1 LGHSSFQILTI
12 PVKWEKT
19 KMDKTQSELKPFPVT
34 MQMVTEAHKKVKT
47 KGKAYGVDE
56 VSMKEF
62 EQKLTGNLY
71 KIWNRLASGTYFPP
85 AVREVEIPK
94 KDGKMRKLGIP
105 TVGDRIAQTVVKDYM
120 EASIDKLFHDDSY
133 GYRPLKSA
141 HQALTKARLNVRKYD
156 WVIDMD
162 IKGFFDNI
170 DHELIQK
177 ALDKVVEEKWVK
189 MYCKRW
195 LEMPVQKL
203 DGTIVAKEGRGT
215 PQGGVI
221 SPLLANLFL
230 HYAFDMW
237 ITKKHP
243 GISFERYADDIIVHC
258 QMQKEAEEILMQI
271 TQRMEQCRLELHPM
285 KTKIVYCKDH
295 RRKEPHKQVQFDF
308 LGFSFQPRPTKD
320 WKSGKIHNDFDLAI
334 SATSQKKITEEF
346 TRMKIH
352 RDSTSTIEE
361 IADRLYS
368 KLEGWI
374 NYYGKFRKWDFLRV
388 FRRLTYRLMQW
399 VQNKYKFDSVHE
411 GYNWLR
417 NYQKVHPD
425 LFAHWR
431 YGFKQ

>member
-1 LGHSSFQILTI
+1 
-12 PVKWEKT
+12 
-19 KMDKTQSELKPFPVT
+19 MDKTQSEEKPLPVT
-34 MQMVTEAHKKVKT
+34 KPMVWSAYQKVKT

-62 EQKLTGNLY
+62 EQKLSGNLY

-105 TVGDRIAQTVVKDYM
+105 TIGDRIAQTVVKDYM
-120 EASIDKLFHDDSY
+120 EASIDKLFHEDSY

-141 HQALTKARLNVRKYD
+141 YQALTKARINVKQYD

-170 DHELIQK
+170 SHELILK
-177 ALDKVVEEKWVK
+177 ALDKAVEEKWVK

-195 LEMPVQKL
+195 LEMPIQKI

-215 PQGGVI
+215 PQGGVV

-237 ITKKHP
+237 ITRTHP
-243 GISFERYADDIIVHC
+243 EISFERYADDIILHC
-258 QMQKEAEEILMQI
+258 HTKVEAEEILLQI

-285 KTKIVYCKDH
+285 KTKIVYCKDYK
-295 RRKEPHKQVQFDF
+295 RKEPHKQVQFDF

-320 WKSGKIHNDFDLAI
+320 WLSGEIHNIFDLAI
-334 SATSQKKITEEF
+334 SASSQKKITEEF
-346 TRMKIH
+346 KTMKIH
-352 RDSTSTIEE
+352 RDSTSTIED

-368 KLEGWI
+368 KIQGWI
-374 NYYGKFRKWDFLRV
+374 NYYGKFRKWDFFRV
-388 FRRLTYRLMQW
+388 FRRLSYRLVLW
-399 VQNKYKFDSVHE
+399 VQNKYKFHSTKE

-417 NYQKVHPD
+417 NYQKVHSN

>member
-1 LGHSSFQILTI
+1 
-12 PVKWEKT
+12 
-19 KMDKTQSELKPFPVT
+19 MDKTQSQAKPLPVSK
-34 MQMVTEAHKKVKT
+34 QMVWEAYQKVKT

-56 VSMKEF
+56 MSMKDF
-62 EQKLTGNLY
+62 EAKLKGNLY

-120 EASIDKLFHDDSY
+120 ETSIDNLFHENSY

-141 HQALTKARLNVRKYD
+141 HQALEKARINVRQYD

-170 DHELIQK
+170 SHDLILK
-177 ALDKVVEEKWVK
+177 ALDKVGTEKWVR

-195 LEMPVQKL
+195 LEMPVQKT
-203 DGTIVAKEGRGT
+203 DGAIVSKDGRGT

-243 GISFERYADDIIVHC
+243 SICFERYADDVIVHC
-258 QMQKEAEEILMQI
+258 HTKRVAEYILEQI
-271 TQRMEQCRLELHPM
+271 SERMSQCQLELHPL
-285 KTKIVYCKDH
+285 KTKIVYCKDYK
-295 RRKEPHKQVQFDF
+295 RKETHKIVQFDF

-320 WKSGKIHNDFDLAI
+320 YRTGRIQNQFDLSI
-334 SATSQKKITEEF
+334 SKASQKKIVEEINSF
-346 TRMKIH
+346 RIH
-352 RDSTSTIEE
+352 RWSTGAIEE
-361 IADRLYS
+361 IADTLYS
-368 KLEGWI
+368 RLQGWI
-374 NYYGKFRKWDFLRV
+374 NYYGKFRKWEFLNI
-388 FRRLTYRLMQW
+388 FRRLSFRLMQW
-399 VQNKYKFDSVHE
+399 VQNKYKITSVKQSFI
-411 GYNWLR
+411 WLR
-417 NYQKVHPD
+417 NYQNEHPN

-431 YGFKQ
+431 YGYKQ

>member
-1 LGHSSFQILTI
+1 
-12 PVKWEKT
+12 V
-19 KMDKTQSELKPFPVT
+19 DKTQSGLKPFPVT
-34 MQMVTEAHKKVKT
+34 MHMVIDAHRQVKT
-47 KGKAYGVDE
+47 KGKAYGVDG
-56 VSMKEF
+56 VSMKDF
-62 EQKLTGNLY
+62 EQKLNGNLY

-94 KDGKMRKLGIP
+94 KDGKKRKLGIP
-105 TVGDRIAQTVVKDYM
+105 TVGDRIAQTVIKEYM
-120 EASIDKLFHDDSY
+120 EASIDKLFHEDSY

-141 HQALTKARLNVRKYD
+141 HQALAKAKINVGKYD

-170 DHELIQK
+170 DHDLILK

-203 DGTIVAKEGRGT
+203 DGTLVAKEGLGT

-237 ITKKHP
+237 ITKTHP
-243 GISFERYADDIIVHC
+243 RICFERYADDIIVHC
-258 QMQKEAEEILMQI
+258 HKQSEAEEILQQI
-271 TQRMEQCRLELHPM
+271 AQRMEQCKLELHPL

-295 RRKEPHKQVQFDF
+295 RRKEQYKQVQFDF
-308 LGFSFQPRPTKD
+308 LSFSFQPRPTKD
-320 WKSGKIHNDFDLAI
+320 WKSGKIYNNFDLAI
-334 SATSQKKITEEF
+334 SSSAQKKITEEI

-368 KLEGWI
+368 KLSGWI

-388 FRRLTYRLMQW
+388 FRRLSYRLKQW
-399 VQNKYKFDSVHE
+399 VQNKYKFRSIKG

-417 NYQKVHPD
+417 NCQKAHPN
-425 LFAHWR
+425 LFAHWQF
-431 YGFKQ
+431 GFKQ

>member
-1 LGHSSFQILTI
+1 
-12 PVKWEKT
+12 
-19 KMDKTQSELKPFPVT
+19 MDKTQSGLKPFPVT
-34 MQMVTEAHKKVKT
+34 MQMVIDAHRKVKT

-56 VSMKEF
+56 VSMKDF
-62 EQKLTGNLY
+62 EQKLNGNLY

-94 KDGKMRKLGIP
+94 KDGKMRNLGIP
-105 TVGDRIAQTVVKDYM
+105 TIGDRIAQTVVKDYM
-120 EASIDKLFHDDSY
+120 EASIDKLFHEDSY

-141 HQALTKARLNVRKYD
+141 HQALTKARINVRKYD

-170 DHELIQK
+170 DHGLILK

-237 ITKKHP
+237 ITKLHP

-258 QMQKEAEEILMQI
+258 QTQGEAEEILQQI
-271 TQRMEQCRLELHPM
+271 AQRMEQCKLELHPL

-295 RRKEPHKQVQFDF
+295 KRKEPHKQVQFDF

-320 WKSGKIHNDFDLAI
+320 LKSGEIYINFDLAI
-334 SATSQKKITEEF
+334 SAPSQRKITEEI

-361 IADRLYS
+361 IADRLCS

-374 NYYGKFRKWDFLRV
+374 NYYGKFRKRNLFRV
-388 FRRLTYRLMQW
+388 FHRLTFRLKQW
-399 VQNKYKFDSVHE
+399 VQNKYKMTSKYE
-411 GYNWLR
+411 ISKWLI
-417 NYQKVHPD
+417 NYQRAHPN

-431 YGFKQ
+431 VGFKQ

>member
-1 LGHSSFQILTI
+1 
-12 PVKWEKT
+12 
-19 KMDKTQSELKPFPVT
+19 MDKAQSKVKPFPVT
-34 MQMVTEAHKKVKT
+34 MQMVTEAHRKVKT
-47 KGKAYGVDE
+47 KGKASGVDG

-62 EQKLTGNLY
+62 EEKLKGNLY

-85 AVREVEIPK
+85 PVRELEIPK

-120 EASIDKLFHDDSY
+120 EASVDKLFHNNSY

-141 HQALTKARLNVRKYD
+141 HQALTQARINVNKFD

-170 DHELIQK
+170 DHELILK

-203 DGTIVAKEGRGT
+203 DGSIVAKDGRGT

-243 GISFERYADDIIVHC
+243 QICFERYADDCIVHC
-258 QMQKEAEEILMQI
+258 QTQKEAEEILLQI
-271 TQRMEQCRLELHPM
+271 SQRMEQCKLELHPL
-285 KTKIVYCKDH
+285 KTKIVYCKDA
-295 RRKEPHKQVQFDF
+295 RRKGPYKQVQFDF
-308 LGFSFQPRPTKD
+308 LGFSFQPRPTKES
-320 WKSGKIHNDFDLAI
+320 KSGQIRNIFDLAI
-334 SATSQKKITEEF
+334 SASSQKKITEEIKGMNIN
-346 TRMKIH
+346 RNGSI
-352 RDSTSTIEE
+352 TIEE

-368 KLEGWI
+368 KLQGWI
-374 NYYGKFRKWDFLRV
+374 NYYGKFRKRVFLWV
-388 FRRLTYRLMQW
+388 FRRLTYRLMRW
-399 VQNKYKFDSVHE
+399 VQDKYRISSIKDA
-411 GYNWLR
+411 YNWLK
-417 NYQKVHPD
+417 NYQNLHPN

-431 YGFKQ
+431 YGYKQ

>member
-1 LGHSSFQILTI
+1 
-12 PVKWEKT
+12 
-19 KMDKTQSELKPFPVT
+19 MDKTQSRTKPFPVSE
-34 MQMVTEAHKKVKT
+34 QMVWTAYQKVKT

-56 VSMKEF
+56 MSMKDYET
-62 EQKLTGNLY
+62 KLSGNQY

-105 TVGDRIAQTVVKDYM
+105 TIGDRIAQTVVKDYM
-120 EASIDKLFHDDSY
+120 EASIDKLFHEDSY

-141 HQALTKARLNVRKYD
+141 HQALERARINVKKYD

-170 DHELIQK
+170 SHELILK
-177 ALDKVVEEKWVK
+177 ALDKVVTEKWVK

-203 DGTIVAKEGRGT
+203 DGTIIGKDGRGT

-243 GISFERYADDIIVHC
+243 SICFERYADDIIVHC
-258 QMQKEAEEILMQI
+258 HTQKEAEEILMQI
-271 TQRMEQCRLELHPM
+271 TERMEQCQLELHPM
-285 KTKIVYCKDH
+285 KTKIVYCKDYK
-295 RRKEPHKQVQFDF
+295 RKEPHKQVQFDF

-320 WKSGKIHNDFDLAI
+320 YRTGQIQNQFDLAI
-334 SATSQKKITEEF
+334 SRASQKKIVEEINSF
-346 TRMKIH
+346 RIH
-352 RDSTSTIEE
+352 RWSSGTIEE
-361 IADRLYS
+361 IADTLYS
-368 KLEGWI
+368 KLQGWI
-374 NYYGKFRKWDFLRV
+374 NYYGKFRKWLFLNV
-388 FRRLTYRLMQW
+388 FRRLTLRLMQW
-399 VQNKYKFDSVHE
+399 VKNKYKLTNVKES
-411 GYNWLR
+411 YQWLR
-417 NYQKVHPD
+417 NYQNEHPN
-425 LFAHWR
+425 LFVHWR

>member
-1 LGHSSFQILTI
+1 
-12 PVKWEKT
+12 
-19 KMDKTQSELKPFPVT
+19 MDKTQSGLKPFPVT
-34 MQMVTEAHKKVKT
+34 MQMVTDAHRKVKT

-56 VSMKEF
+56 VSMKDF
-62 EQKLTGNLY
+62 EQKLSGNIY

-105 TVGDRIAQTVVKDYM
+105 TIGDRIAQTVVKDYM
-120 EASIDKLFHDDSY
+120 EASIDKLFHEDSY

-141 HQALTKARLNVRKYD
+141 HQALTKARINVRKYD

-170 DHELIQK
+170 DHELILK

-195 LEMPVQKL
+195 LEMPVLKL
-203 DGTIVAKEGRGT
+203 DGTIVDKEGRGT

-237 ITKKHP
+237 ITKLHP
-243 GISFERYADDIIVHC
+243 EISFERYADDIIVHC
-258 QMQKEAEEILMQI
+258 HTQQEAEEILRQI
-271 TQRMEQCRLELHPM
+271 TMRMDQCRLVLHPL

-295 RRKEPHKQVQFDF
+295 RRKELHKQVQFDF

-320 WKSGKIHNDFDLAI
+320 LKSGKIYINFDLAI
-334 SATSQKKITEEF
+334 SAPSQRKITEEI
-346 TRMKIH
+346 TKMKIH

-361 IADRLYS
+361 IADRLCS

-374 NYYGKFRKWDFLRV
+374 NYYGKFRKRNLFRV
-388 FRRLTYRLMQW
+388 FHRLTFRLMQW
-399 VQNKYKFDSVHE
+399 VQNKYKMTSMYE
-411 GYNWLR
+411 ISRWLI
-417 NYQKVHPD
+417 NYQRAHPN

-431 YGFKQ
+431 FGFKQ

>member
-1 LGHSSFQILTI
+1 
-12 PVKWEKT
+12 
-19 KMDKTQSELKPFPVT
+19 MDKTQSEEKPFPVT
-34 MQMVTEAHKKVKT
+34 KPMVWSSYQKVKT

-62 EQKLTGNLY
+62 EQKLSGNLY

-105 TVGDRIAQTVVKDYM
+105 TIGDRIAQTVVKDYM
-120 EASIDKLFHDDSY
+120 EASIDKLFHEDSY

-141 HQALTKARLNVRKYD
+141 HQALAKARINVKQYD

-170 DHELIQK
+170 SHELILK

-195 LEMPVQKL
+195 LEMPIQKI

-215 PQGGVI
+215 PQGGVV

-237 ITKKHP
+237 ITRRHP
-243 GISFERYADDIIVHC
+243 EIRFERYADDIILHC
-258 QMQKEAEEILMQI
+258 HTKVEAEEILLQI
-271 TQRMEQCRLELHPM
+271 TQRMEQCRLELHPL
-285 KTKIVYCKDH
+285 KTKIVYCKDYK
-295 RRKEPHKQVQFDF
+295 RKEPHKQVQFDF

-320 WKSGKIHNDFDLAI
+320 WLSGEIHNIFDLAI
-334 SATSQKKITEEF
+334 SASSQKKITEEF
-346 TRMKIH
+346 KTMKIH
-352 RDSTSTIEE
+352 RDSTSTMED

-368 KLEGWI
+368 KLQGWI
-374 NYYGKFRKWDFLRV
+374 NYYGKFRKWDFFRV
-388 FRRLTYRLMQW
+388 FRRLSYRLMLW
-399 VQNKYKFDSVHE
+399 VQNKYKFNSIRE
-411 GYNWLR
+411 GYEWLR
-417 NYQKVHPD
+417 NYQKVHPN

-431 YGFKQ
+431 YGFRQ

>member
-1 LGHSSFQILTI
+1 
-12 PVKWEKT
+12 
-19 KMDKTQSELKPFPVT
+19 MDETQSQVKPFPVT
-34 MQMVTEAHKKVKT
+34 QQMVLEAYKKVKT

-56 VSMKEF
+56 MSMKDF
-62 EQKLTGNLY
+62 EVKLNGNLY

-105 TVGDRIAQTVVKDYM
+105 TIGDRIAQTVVKDYM
-120 EASIDKLFHDDSY
+120 EASIDKLFHENSY

-141 HQALTKARLNVRKYD
+141 HQALEKARKNVTQFD

-170 DHELIQK
+170 NHELILK

-195 LEMPVQKL
+195 LEMSVQKL
-203 DGTIVAKEGRGT
+203 DGTIVGKDGLGT

-243 GISFERYADDIIVHC
+243 SIRFERYADDIIVHC
-258 QMQKEAEEILMQI
+258 QTKDEAETILLQI
-271 TQRMEQCRLELHPM
+271 SERMAQCKLELHPL
-285 KTKIVYCKDH
+285 KTKIVYCKDFKRTESH
-295 RRKEPHKQVQFDF
+295 EQVQFDF
-308 LGFSFQPRPTKD
+308 LGFSFQPRPTRNHRTR
-320 WKSGKIHNDFDLAI
+320 IIQNQFDLCI
-334 SATSQKKITEEF
+334 SRASQKKIVEEINSL
-346 TRMKIH
+346 RIH
-352 RDSTSTIEE
+352 LRSESTIEHL
-361 IADRLYS
+361 ADVLYS
-368 KLEGWI
+368 KLQGWI
-374 NYYGKFRKWDFLRV
+374 TYYGKFRKWEFLKV
-388 FRRLTYRLMQW
+388 FRRLDLRLMKW
-399 VQNKYKFDSVHE
+399 VKNKYKITSVRQR
-411 GYNWLR
+411 YQWIKD
-417 NYQKVHPD
+417 YQKVHPN

-431 YGFKQ
+431 YGYKL

>member
-1 LGHSSFQILTI
+1 
-12 PVKWEKT
+12 
-19 KMDKTQSELKPFPVT
+19 MDKAQSEEKPFPVT
-34 MQMVTEAHKKVKT
+34 MNMVREAHRKVKT
-47 KGKAYGVDE
+47 KGKAYGVDG

-85 AVREVEIPK
+85 AVREFEIRK

-120 EASIDKLFHDDSY
+120 EASVDKLFHDHSY

-141 HQALTKARLNVRKYD
+141 HQALTQARINVGKYD

-170 DHELIQK
+170 DHGLILK
-177 ALDKVVEEKWVK
+177 ALDKVVEAKWVK

-195 LEMPVQKL
+195 LEMPVQKT
-203 DGTIVAKEGRGT
+203 DGTIIAKEGKGT

-243 GISFERYADDIIVHC
+243 GISFERYADDIILHC
-258 QMQKEAEEILMQI
+258 QAQSEAEEMLLQI
-271 TQRMEQCRLELHPM
+271 TERMDQCKLELHPL
-285 KTKIVYCKDH
+285 KTKIVYCKDY
-295 RRKEPHKQVQFDF
+295 RRKELHKQVQFDF

-320 WKSGKIHNDFDLAI
+320 RQSGQIRNVFDLAI
-334 SATSQKKITEEF
+334 SASSQKKITEEIK
-346 TRMKIH
+346 RMKIL
-352 RDSTSTIEE
+352 RDSTRTIEE
-361 IADRLYS
+361 IADDLYS
-368 KLEGWI
+368 KIQGWI
-374 NYYGKFRKWDFLRV
+374 NYYGKFRKRIFLWV
-388 FRRLTYRLMQW
+388 FRRLSYRLMRW
-399 VQNKYKFDSVHE
+399 LQNKYKISSIME
-411 GYNWLR
+411 GYNWLK
-417 NYQKVHPD
+417 NYQRVHPN

-431 YGFKQ
+431 YGYKQ

>member
-1 LGHSSFQILTI
+1 
-12 PVKWEKT
+12 
-19 KMDKTQSELKPFPVT
+19 MDKTQSSLKPFPVT
-34 MQMVTEAHKKVKT
+34 MQMVTDAHQKVKI
-47 KGKAYGVDE
+47 KGKAYGVDG

-62 EQKLTGNLY
+62 EQKLNGNLY

-94 KDGKMRKLGIP
+94 KDGKMRNLGIP
-105 TVGDRIAQTVVKDYM
+105 TIGDRIAQTVVKDYM
-120 EASIDKLFHDDSY
+120 EASIDKLFHEDSY

-141 HQALTKARLNVRKYD
+141 HQALTKARINVRKYD

-170 DHELIQK
+170 DHGLILK

-203 DGTIVAKEGRGT
+203 DGTTVAKEGRGT

-237 ITKKHP
+237 ITKLHT

-258 QMQKEAEEILMQI
+258 HTQQEAEEILRQI
-271 TQRMEQCRLELHPM
+271 TMRMDQCRLELHPL

-320 WKSGKIHNDFDLAI
+320 LKSGEIYINFDLAI
-334 SATSQKKITEEF
+334 SAPSQRKITEEI

-361 IADRLYS
+361 IADRLCS

-374 NYYGKFRKWDFLRV
+374 NYYGKFRKRNLFRV
-388 FRRLTYRLMQW
+388 FHRLTFRLMQW
-399 VQNKYKFDSVHE
+399 VQNKYKMTSKHDISK
-411 GYNWLR
+411 WLVNCQR
-417 NYQKVHPD
+417 VHPN

-431 YGFKQ
+431 FGFKQ

>member
-1 LGHSSFQILTI
+1 
-12 PVKWEKT
+12 
-19 KMDKTQSELKPFPVT
+19 
-34 MQMVTEAHKKVKT
+34 MQMVTEAYRKVKT
-47 KGKAYGVDE
+47 KGKAYGVDG

-62 EQKLTGNLY
+62 EQKLRGNLY
-71 KIWNRLASGTYFPP
+71 KVWNRLASGTYFPP

-94 KDGKMRKLGIP
+94 KDGKIRKLGIP

-120 EASIDKLFHDDSY
+120 ESSIDKLFHQNSY

-141 HQALTKARLNVRKYD
+141 HQALTMARINVRKYD

-170 DHELIQK
+170 DHILILK

-195 LEMPVQKL
+195 LEMPVQKI
-203 DGTIVAKEGRGT
+203 DGTIVAKEGKGT

-243 GISFERYADDIIVHC
+243 EVCFERYADDIIVHC
-258 QMQKEAEEILMQI
+258 HTQREAEEILLQI
-271 TQRMEQCRLELHPM
+271 KERMEQCKLELHPL
-285 KTKIVYCKDH
+285 KTKIVYCKDY
-295 RRKEPHKQVQFDF
+295 RRKELHKEVQFDF
-308 LGFSFQPRPTKD
+308 LGFSFQPRPNKER
-320 WKSGKIHNDFDLAI
+320 SEGRIYNVFDLAI
-334 SATSQKKITEEF
+334 SAGSQKKITEEI

-352 RDSTSTIEE
+352 RDTTSTIEE
-361 IADRLYS
+361 IADRLS
-368 KLEGWI
+368 AKLEGWI
-374 NYYGKFRKWDFLRV
+374 NYYGKFRKWNFIRI
-388 FRRLTYRLMQW
+388 FRRLTYRLMLW
-399 VQNKYKFDSVHE
+399 VQNKYKFRSIHE

-417 NYQKVHPD
+417 NYQKVHPN

>member
-1 LGHSSFQILTI
+1 
-12 PVKWEKT
+12 
-19 KMDKTQSELKPFPVT
+19 MDKTQSGVKPFPVT
-34 MQMVTEAHKKVKT
+34 IQMVTEAHRKVRT

-94 KDGKMRKLGIP
+94 KDGKMRKPGIP

-120 EASIDKLFHDDSY
+120 EASIDKLFHIDSY

-141 HQALTKARLNVRKYD
+141 HQALTKARTNVTKYD

-170 DHELIQK
+170 DHKLILK

-195 LEMPVQKL
+195 LEMPVQKT
-203 DGTIVAKEGRGT
+203 DGTIIAKDGRGT

-237 ITKKHP
+237 ITKKYP

-258 QMQKEAEEILMQI
+258 HTQKESGDILLQI
-271 TQRMEQCRLELHPM
+271 TQRMEQCKLELHPL

-295 RRKEPHKQVQFDF
+295 KRKEPHKQVQFDF
-308 LGFSFQPRPTKD
+308 LGFSFQPRPTRD
-320 WKSGKIHNDFDLAI
+320 WRSGEIHNVFDLAI
-334 SATSQKKITEEF
+334 SASSQKKITEEF
-346 TRMKIH
+346 KTMKIH
-352 RDSTSTIEE
+352 RDSTSTIED

-368 KLEGWI
+368 KIQGWI
-374 NYYGKFRKWDFLRV
+374 NYYGKFRKWDFLRI
-388 FRRLTYRLMQW
+388 FRRLSYRLMLW
-399 VQNKYKFDSVHE
+399 VQNKYKFNSIKE

-417 NYQKVHPD
+417 NYQKVHPN

>member
-1 LGHSSFQILTI
+1 
-12 PVKWEKT
+12 
-19 KMDKTQSELKPFPVT
+19 MDKTQSQTKPFPVT
-34 MQMVTEAHKKVKT
+34 KQMVWLAYKKVKT

-56 VSMKEF
+56 MSMKEF
-62 EQKLTGNLY
+62 EEKLSGNLY

-94 KDGKMRKLGIP
+94 KDGKKRKLGIP
-105 TVGDRIAQTVVKDYM
+105 TIGDRISQTVVKDYM
-120 EASIDKLFHDDSY
+120 ETSIDKLFHKSSY

-141 HQALTKARLNVRKYD
+141 HQALEQARINVKQYD

-170 DHELIQK
+170 NHNLILK
-177 ALDKVVEEKWVK
+177 ALDKVVTEKWVK

-195 LEMPVQKL
+195 LEMPVQKI

-243 GISFERYADDIIVHC
+243 SIRFERYADDIIVHC
-258 QMQKEAEEILMQI
+258 HTQKEAEEILLQI
-271 TQRMEQCRLELHPM
+271 SERMCQCQLELHPL
-285 KTKIVYCKDH
+285 KTKIVYCKVF

-320 WKSGKIHNDFDLAI
+320 YRTGIIQNQFDLSI
-334 SATSQKKITEEF
+334 SRASQKKIVEEINSF
-346 TRMKIH
+346 RIH
-352 RDSTSTIEE
+352 RWSTGTIEE
-361 IADRLYS
+361 IAATLNS
-368 KLEGWI
+368 KLQGWI
-374 NYYGKFRKWDFLRV
+374 NYYGKYRKWTFLNTFRKLSF
-388 FRRLTYRLMQW
+388 RLMQW
-399 VQNKYKFDSVHE
+399 VKNKYKIKSIMKS
-411 GYNWLR
+411 YQWLR
-417 NYQKVHPD
+417 NYQREHPN

-431 YGFKQ
+431 FGFKE